1 VLELLDFD
9 ATFFAQILNFIILL
23 FILAKFAYK
32 PLMKVLDARRER
44 VTNDL
49 ETAEK
54 TRTEAE
60 ALKNQYSRQLSEARS
75 EATAIVEKANKIGQK
90 VHDDFVAQA
99 QAEKEQLIVSAKQT
113 IENEKQQA
121 LTEVRSQ
128 VITLATEIAG
138 KVVDQKLNSE
148 ADQALVAKTADS
160 VLNQ

>member
-1 VLELLDFD
+1 MLDFD

-75 EATAIVEKANKIGQK
+75 EATAIVEKANKVGQK

>member
-1 VLELLDFD
+1 MLDFD

-32 PLMKVLDARRER
+32 PLMKVLDARCER